1 MIEIIAAVARWFQL
15 GANLILLGS
24 CIFLAIPEDRK
35 RTYSKAWIDRLES
48 IFPWLTII
56 VPLGLVVILITTII
70 QATGNN
76 NNFWHQEI
84 WLGFLS
90 DTRAGQIWLWRAAS
104 SILLLLVI
112 VVHLRSR
119 VKARWQYIFCAVIAS
134 FPLIASAFVSHAATE
149 EFILSAIIP
158 YALHLIF
165 AGVWFGALPAF
176 LVLIR
181 GYLPNNKNQNS
192 SNLET
197 LNRFSSIALPVML
210 LIILTGI
217 IVSDRIFDDHYA
229 ALFATSYGW
238 LLSAKILL
246 LAVIL
251 LIASRIRS
259 YWLPQ
264 LGNSHHI
271 QINEPGKQRLQ
282 KWVGIE
288 FFLAVILVLLATLI
302 THTTPVKHALIDNWP
317 FPFRFSLAATWNQP
331 NVEVKVWIG
340 LAILILAS
348 SVIASRQW
356 LNWEFKRAIGISSI
370 LMILGLAITLP
381 PLTIQAYP
389 ETYRRSLIPFD
400 VVSVDNG
407 SDLFAQQCVEC
418 HGFQGKGNGI
428 KSRTL
433 STMLPD
439 LLTESH
445 TTDHTPGDFYH
456 WITYGMINTDMPG
469 YAGRLS
475 DEDRWDLVNYIHALS
490 RGYQARIL
498 KPEIIPNK
506 AYVKPPVFT
515 YGGHEGNNGALHDF
529 RDKKVVLMVIFSWP
543 QSKERL
549 EQLRSAYIK
558 LSDLDAAVLAIPSQ
572 ELTAEELAQATFE
585 MPFPIVT
592 QGAAEIVNSYSLFR
606 RTLSHPDLIG
616 KGTIPSHLEFLIDR
630 KGYLRGRWI
639 PSVDYSG
646 WSDIDQLTRQIS
658 LLNRETTKILYPE
671 EYLR

>member
-35 RTYSKAWIDRLES
+35 RTYTKVWVDRLES
-48 IFPWLTII
+48 AFPWLAII
-56 VPLGLVVILITTII
+56 IPLGLVVILITTIV
-70 QATGNN
+70 QVTGSSK
-76 NNFWHQEI
+76 NFWHQEI

-90 DTRAGQIWLWRAAS
+90 DTSAGQVWLWRAAS
-104 SILLLLVI
+104 SILLLLAVI
-112 VVHLRSR
+112 AHLRSKL
-119 VKARWQYIFCAVIAS
+119 KARWQYIFCAIIAT

-149 EFILSAIIP
+149 EFSLSAIIP

-176 LVLIR
+176 LVLIY
-181 GYLPNNKNQNS
+181 GYLPNNKNQS
-192 SNLET
+192 SRNLET
-197 LNRFSSIALPVML
+197 LERFSSIALPVML

-229 ALFATSYGW
+229 ALVATPYGW
-238 LLSAKILL
+238 LLSAKILV

-251 LIASRIRS
+251 VIASRVRS
-259 YWLPQ
+259 YWLPL
-264 LGNSHHI
+264 LGNTQQA
-271 QINEPGKQRLQ
+271 QIEESGKQSLQ

-317 FPFRFSLAATWNQP
+317 FPFRFSLAATWSQP
-331 NVEVKVWIG
+331 NVEVRVWIG
-340 LAILILAS
+340 LAILI
-348 SVIASRQW
+348 IALSAITLRQW
-356 LNWEFKRAIGISSI
+356 LNWELKRSVGISSI
-370 LMILGLAITLP
+370 LIVLGLVIALP
-381 PLTIQAYP
+381 PLAIQAYP
-389 ETYRRSLIPFD
+389 ETYRKPLIPFD
-400 VVSVDNG
+400 AASVANG
-407 SDLFAQQCVEC
+407 ATLYAQQCVEC
-418 HGFQGKGNGI
+418 HGPQGKGNGI

-445 TTDHTPGDFYH
+445 TTDHTAGDFYH

-469 YAGRLS
+469 YADMLS

-506 AYVKPPVFT
+506 ANVKPPVFT
-515 YGGHEGNNGALHDF
+515 YTNHDGSNGVLQDF
-529 RDKKVVLMVIFSWP
+529 RDKKVVLLAVFSWP
-543 QSKERL
+543 QSEERL
-549 EQLRSAYIK
+549 EQLKSVYAS
-558 LSDLDAAVLAIPSQ
+558 LSDLDVVVLAVPSR
-572 ELTAEELAQATFE
+572 ELTAKELAQITSE
-585 MPFPIVT
+585 VPFPVIT
-592 QGAAEIVNSYSLFR
+592 QGAAEIADGYSLFR

-616 KGTIPSHLEFLIDR
+616 KGATPSHMEFLIDR
-630 KGYLRGRWI
+630 NGYLRGRWI
-639 PSVDYSG
+639 PSIDSSG

-658 LLNRETTKILYPE
+658 LLNRENTKILYPE
-671 EYLR
+671 EYVR